1 MRVIRSPF
9 LRLHA
14 RRQASA
20 TDVTA
25 PALLTHGKAGAASRA
40 ALRGACSPLAL
51 SVGCGML
58 FPLLGLIAMPAQAI
72 DYYWDINGATA
83 GAGGPTPSGTWQAG
97 GTTLST
103 DSTGATAT
111 GTVTTTTADRVFFSA
126 GTNATGSYTVTV
138 SGTQNIGR
146 LTFQE
151 GTVSV
156 SGGTINFGAV
166 SGLID
171 GDATPDS
178 ISSVIA
184 GTGGLRFSGGTV
196 TLNGASANTYTGTT
210 QVGGSGLAQASVILA
225 APGGNAISGN
235 LLQIGGGNYTSAG
248 FVTLGAANQINDTA
262 TVTMSSGHYSG
273 SSIFSLN
280 GFNETIGGINLNH
293 AGNASQVTFRNS
305 AATDATVTLAGSG
318 TYTTALGDR
327 VTGRNIV
334 DGAAGKLNVVV
345 ALTGAGNQTFSGQT
359 PRYTGTTTVNSGTL
373 RLWNTSLWAS
383 NAILN
388 GGTLQL
394 HQTLTA
400 PVTAGGNAP
409 TPGPTPIPSPAQ
421 AARCARRATAPSS

>member
-72 DYYWDINGATA
+72 DYYWDVNGATA

-126 GTNATGSYTVTV
+126 GTDATGSYTVTV

-156 SGGTINFGAV
+156 TRRHDQFRRRV
-166 SGLID
+166 R
-171 GDATPDS
+171 PDRRRRHAGHHLLRHCS
-178 ISSVIA
+178 
-184 GTGGLRFSGGTV
+184 GTGGAAFQRRHGH
-196 TLNGASANTYTGTT
+196 AERRSANTYTGTT
-210 QVGGSGLAQASVILA
+210 QVGGVGAGPSLRD
-225 APGGNAISGN
+225 PGGARRERYQRES
-235 LLQIGGGNYTSAG
+235 SA
-248 FVTLGAANQINDTA
+248 
-262 TVTMSSGHYSG
+262 
-273 SSIFSLN
+273 
-280 GFNETIGGINLNH
+280 
-293 AGNASQVTFRNS
+293 
-305 AATDATVTLAGSG
+305 
-318 TYTTALGDR
+318 DR
-327 VTGRNIV
+327 R
-334 DGAAGKLNVVV
+334 
-345 ALTGAGNQTFSGQT
+345 
-359 PRYTGTTTVNSGTL
+359 
-373 RLWNTSLWAS
+373 W
-383 NAILN
+383 
-388 GGTLQL
+388 QL
-394 HQTLTA
+394 HERR
-400 PVTAGGNAP
+400 VRDAG
-409 TPGPTPIPSPAQ
+409 
-421 AARCARRATAPSS
+421 RRQPDQ